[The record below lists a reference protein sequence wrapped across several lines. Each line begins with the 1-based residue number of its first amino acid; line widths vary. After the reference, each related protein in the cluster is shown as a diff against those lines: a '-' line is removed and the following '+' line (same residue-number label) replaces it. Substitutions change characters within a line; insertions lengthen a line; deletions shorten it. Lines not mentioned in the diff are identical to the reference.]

1 MAIFL
6 FFFLRKQQKSQQF
19 LSPFT
24 PPRSLSL
31 QRTPHLRCRDAEM
44 LRKALREA
52 NLMFL
57 MSPHP
62 RWAACWLVSELVA
75 NKGRRLRDAVQLRVV
90 VVGGWWVGGVMP
102 DGGVRWIARS
112 GSLYPDA
119 PGGMDTF
126 YCCRWET
133 DVRLWEGPFVST
145 LPPADRRRHWDDVW
159 AANVWVPNRLF
170 RVLRAAQKAAES
182 FTLPGAL
189 VRLQIGTLNMTV
201 CLFLRHRITN

>member
-6 FFFLRKQQKSQQF
+6 FFLRKQQKSRQF
-19 LSPFT
+19 FSPFT
-24 PPRSLSL
+24 PPPPRSPSL

-62 RWAACWLVSELVA
+62 RWAACWLVVRAGGEEGPA
-75 NKGRRLRDAVQLRVV
+75 PPGRRTAAGCGVV
-90 VVGGWWVGGVMP
+90 MGGRM
-102 DGGVRWIARS
+102 RWIARS

-145 LPPADRRRHWDDVW
+145 LPPADTCRHWDDVW
-159 AANVWVPNRLF
+159 TANVWVPNRCSDF
-170 RVLRAAQKAAES
+170 
-182 FTLPGAL
+182 
-189 VRLQIGTLNMTV
+189 
-201 CLFLRHRITN
+201 